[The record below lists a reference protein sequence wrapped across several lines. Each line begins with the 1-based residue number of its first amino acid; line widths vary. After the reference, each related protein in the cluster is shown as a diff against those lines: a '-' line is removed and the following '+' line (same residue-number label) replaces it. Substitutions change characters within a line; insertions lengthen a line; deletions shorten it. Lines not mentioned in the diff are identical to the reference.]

1 MSLVNQLQARY
12 EWTPNYRLVFRKP
25 VPTGLETVRVP
36 QSNGIPGWL
45 VFTYTNDIPVCLWIT
60 AHECR
65 KIPCII
71 DERICGD
78 TFLRVEKIG
87 PLDFLIADIWMYN
100 SNCVFACSTFQQ
112 RYDWLALLLETC
124 TSHVPGTAK
133 LIHKSNF
140 KFDIIRGYEEYSN
153 ETIGKPGY
161 FIEKDNSEIVQVIQL
176 STPDCYEVLRGG
188 YLKVPDL
195 KTSFYLRSKGKEFE
209 CSCIRNEDDSWSIAE
224 NIPDID

>member
-1 MSLVNQLQARY
+1 M
-12 EWTPNYRLVFRKP
+12 
-25 VPTGLETVRVP
+25 GLETFRVP
-36 QSNGIPGWL
+36 QSTGIPGWL
-45 VFTYTNDIPVCLWIT
+45 VFTYNNDIPVCLWIT

-78 TFLRVEKIG
+78 TFLKVEKIG
-87 PLDFLIADIWMYN
+87 PLDFLVADIWMYN

-112 RYDWLALLLETC
+112 RYEWLSILLETC
-124 TSHVPGTAK
+124 TSHIRGTAK

-140 KFDIIRGYEEYSN
+140 KFDVIRGYEEYSN

-161 FIEKDNSEIVQVIQL
+161 FIEKDNSEIVHVTQL
-176 STPDCYEVLRGG
+176 SIPDCYEVSRGG

-195 KTSFYLRSKGKEFE
+195 KTSVYLRSKGKEFE
-209 CSCIRNEDDSWSIAE
+209 CSCIRNEDESWSLAE

>member
-36 QSNGIPGWL
+36 QSTGIPGWL
-45 VFTYTNDIPVCLWIT
+45 VFTYNNDIPVCFWIT

-78 TFLRVEKIG
+78 TFLKVEKIG
-87 PLDFLIADIWMYN
+87 PLDFLVADIWMYN

-112 RYDWLALLLETC
+112 RYDWLATLLETC
-124 TSHVPGTAK
+124 TSHVRGTAK

-140 KFDIIRGYEEYSN
+140 KFDTIRGYEEYSN
-153 ETIGKPGY
+153 ETIGKSGY
-161 FIEKDNSEIVQVIQL
+161 FIEKDNSEIVKVVQL
-176 STPDCYEVLRGG
+176 SIPDCYEVSRGG

-209 CSCIRNEDDSWSIAE
+209 CSCIRNEDDSWSVAE